1 LSTLKR
7 VGSFAVALAAVLVVC
22 APAQAGQLKA
32 GAAEVDASWHVGA
45 SAGQYATSTQE
56 GGDSFVH
63 PSEGN
68 YDPHALAYR
77 RKSSYGMQSRLKVRA
92 IVVQGPDGKRFAL
105 LKNDLYIPQD
115 LVWRR
120 AAQLLEAKNIGIGRE
135 NLTMAVSH
143 NHSSPFYSSTSWGVW
158 TFQDVFDIR
167 FFNYYAEKM
176 AEAVA
181 KAATRLVPVKVG
193 ASVSQF
199 DKTHRHS
206 YGPAIADDG
215 TPAGFRQD
223 DTDHDLVVIRF
234 DDLRGRNIANV
245 VNWALHPEFLDG
257 NDLISA
263 DYLGPLE
270 AMTDRATGGLTIWT
284 QGAVG
289 TAEPENS
296 RYHDIHERLE
306 FSHREYGQAEYGAR
320 LMSNAIVDT
329 WRDIA
334 NRTPED
340 PERFV
345 AFDSDFEKE
354 EVAFKDRWFPGPV
367 TRPYPSVSS
376 CRTNPAL
383 SGDPRLPVVGLP
395 NCVPLSEGLDELAGF
410 AGLPDPPAFPK
421 PPIDPGLTTQDF
433 ARVGVPV
440 PDNYSAPSYTGLQED
455 IDVHMQAFRIGDIL
469 VTVCSCEEWSDQ
481 SKNIKTRTDRKADN
495 EHLGYDWKQRCE
507 PIPGSGT
514 FGSGPEGYG
523 TGKWSCVDPRDES
536 RRLDPLE
543 DEKVERAH
551 RQVTNPANGW
561 NDVEYANKAESE
573 PADLREIKGNYT
585 HDDRC
590 ARSAVLT
597 SPFGKPRS
605 DSWDKPCGSGE
616 ESPSARL
623 GYKLTVA
630 LAMGND
636 YNGYIATYR
645 EYQRGDHY
653 RKALTGWGPHS
664 SDYFATRLVNM
675 GRVLNGASESE
686 LLPDEVGER
695 KVPADL
701 AINDAR
707 AQGLGNGGTAAI
719 AAYEA
724 RLPDDGGAARALTQP
739 PDVERFDGTFFT
751 WNGGSN
757 YTDDPVVR
765 VQRRVG
771 GAWRDYAGQSGEVP
785 ITIDYPQGEEAPSHE
800 TGGFEW
806 KWTAHFEAFAA
817 RFVTTE
823 GERATPA
830 GEYRFVVDG
839 RRREGRRTVPYH
851 VESRP
856 FAVKRWDGITVE
868 DMTVDPD
875 GHVSF
880 TVGPTSRNKKH
891 RNMDGGGDVIVPSV
905 GPIDYPD
912 SYDYGPGGPL
922 PEFITNRPEIRLDPA
937 DRSDPSKGELYCFD
951 CTFRPWIDAGD
962 ANTATVT
969 FVAPG
974 GGLSRVPA
982 QRAGGRWRTTRALP
996 SGQSAV
1002 VGSDCV
1008 RDAFGNF
1015 NGAASAP
1022 VGAGGTAPP
1031 DATCRAQAPGGGG
1044 GTGGGG
1050 QGGAAPDGG
1059 PIADSL
1065 QPLRLAGCARPRGRL
1080 SGLAVGP
1087 LRLGRTR
1094 AGNRRAI
1101 PTNRRRRRTVDHFC
1115 LGDGRHMRA
1124 GYPSSRLL
1132 GSLPS
1137 RERRRVSGRAVL
1149 VLTSSRHYSARGVGR
1164 GDRLRT
1170 LRRRFGRLRSHRVGR
1185 NRWYL
1190 ARGRRARLLFKVR
1203 HGRVQELGLGDRRL
1217 TGARRVTV
1225 RYLRSFQ

>member
-1 LSTLKR
+1 
-7 VGSFAVALAAVLVVC
+7 VVAAVAAALLL
-22 APAQAGQLKA
+22 PAFAAAGPVKA

-45 SAGQYATSTQE
+45 SAGQYATSTQD
-56 GGDSFVH
+56 GGDNFVH

-92 IVVQGPDGKRFAL
+92 IVVEGPNGKRFAL

-120 AAQLLEAKNIGIGRE
+120 AAQLLEERGESGIGRQ

-176 AEAVA
+176 AEAVE

-215 TPAGFRQD
+215 TPAGFPQS

-234 DDLRGRNIANV
+234 DDLRGRNVANV

-334 NRTPED
+334 RGTPED

-345 AFDSDFEKE
+345 PFDSDFRAN

-376 CRTNPAL
+376 CRTNSIPE
-383 SGDPRLPVVGLP
+383 GDPRLPVVGLP
-395 NCVPLSEGLDELAGF
+395 NCIPLSEGLDELAGF
-410 AGLPDPPAFPK
+410 AGLPEPPAFPK
-421 PPIDPGLTTQDF
+421 PPIDPGLTTSDF
-433 ARVGVPV
+433 TRAGVPV
-440 PDNYSAPSYTGLQED
+440 PGNYSAPSYTGLQED
-455 IDVHMQAFRIGDIL
+455 IDVHLQAFRIGDIL
-469 VTVCSCEEWSDQ
+469 VTVCSCEQWSDQ
-481 SKNIKTRTDRKADN
+481 SHNIKTRTDRRVSN

-507 PIPGSGT
+507 PIPGSGS

-523 TGKWSCVDPRDES
+523 DGKWSCVDPRDES
-536 RRLDPLE
+536 KRLPPLA
-543 DEKVERAH
+543 DENVERMH
-551 RQVTNPANGW
+551 REVTNPANGW
-561 NDVEYANKAESE
+561 NDVSYASQAEAE
-573 PADLREIKGNYT
+573 QADLEKIKGNYT

-590 ARSAVLT
+590 ARGPLPAGEI
-597 SPFGKPRS
+597 GKPES
-605 DSWDKPCGSGE
+605 DLWDKPCGAGE
-616 ESPSARL
+616 SSPSAQL
-623 GYKLTVA
+623 GYRLTVA
-630 LAMGND
+630 MGMGND

-664 SDYFATRLVNM
+664 SDYMATRLVNM
-675 GRVLNGASESE
+675 GRVLKGGDETKLLPAE
-686 LLPDEVGER
+686 LLDF

-701 AINDAR
+701 AVNDAR
-707 AQGLGNGGTAAI
+707 ARALGTNGSAAI
-719 AAYEA
+719 SAYEA
-724 RLPDDGGAARALTQP
+724 RLPDDGGQARAVTQP
-739 PDVERFDGTFFT
+739 PDIERFDGTFFT

-757 YTDDPVVR
+757 YTDDPKVR

-771 GAWRDYAGQSGEVP
+771 GVWRDYAGQSGQLP
-785 ITIDYPQGEEAPSHE
+785 ITIDYPQGEEAASHE

-839 RRREGRRTVPYH
+839 ERREGRRTVPYH
-851 VESRP
+851 VESRS
-856 FAVKRWDGITVE
+856 FQVKRWDGITVE
-868 DMTVDPD
+868 DVKVDPD
-875 GHVSF
+875 GRVSF
-880 TVGPTSRNKKH
+880 AVGPTSRNKKH

-922 PEFITNRPEIRLDPA
+922 PEFITNRPEIRLDPSA
-937 DRSDPSKGELYCFD
+937 RSDPSKGETYCFD
-951 CTFRPWIDAGD
+951 CTFRPWVDAGD
-962 ANTATVT
+962 AVTATVT
-969 FVAPG
+969 FVRRDGSTFA
-974 GGLSRVPA
+974 VPA
-982 QRAGGRWRTTRALP
+982 ARAGGRWRSARALAA
-996 SGQSAV
+996 GEAAV
-1002 VGSDCV
+1002 VGADCV
-1008 RDAFGNF
+1008 RDGFGNF
-1015 NGAASAP
+1015 NGAPSARVGATGAPAGDAACRASGSP
-1022 VGAGGTAPP
+1022 GAGGS
-1031 DATCRAQAPGGGG
+1031 PGGGG
-1044 GTGGGG
+1044 AGGGG
-1050 QGGAAPDGG
+1050 GGAVGG
-1059 PIADSL
+1059 GLDLGA
-1065 QPLRLAGCARPRGRL
+1065 RLAGCVRPSGRL
-1080 SGLAVGP
+1080 GGLGVGP
-1087 LRLGRTR
+1087 LRLGRSR
-1094 AGNRRAI
+1094 SANRRAL
-1101 PTNRRRRRTVDHFC
+1101 PANRRVRRSVDHFC
-1115 LGDGRHMRA
+1115 LSDGRHMRA
-1124 GYPSSRLL
+1124 GYPSRRLT
-1132 GSLPS
+1132 
-1137 RERRRVSGRAVL
+1137 RAERRRAHGRAIL
-1149 VLTSSRHYSARGVGR
+1149 VLTSSRHYAARGVRNGSSR
-1164 GDRLRT
+1164 RT
-1170 LRRRFGRLRSHRVGR
+1170 LGRRFGRLRSHRVGR

-1190 ARGRRARLLFKVR
+1190 ARGRRARILFKVR
-1203 HGRVQELGLGDRRL
+1203 GGRVQEIGLGDRRL
-1217 TGARRVTV
+1217 TRGRRATV
-1225 RYLRSFQ
+1225 RYLRSFN